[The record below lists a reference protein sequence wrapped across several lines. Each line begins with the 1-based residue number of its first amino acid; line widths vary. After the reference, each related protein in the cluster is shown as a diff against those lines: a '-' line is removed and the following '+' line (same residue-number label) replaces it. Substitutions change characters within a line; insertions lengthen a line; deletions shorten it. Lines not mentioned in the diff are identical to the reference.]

1 MTNDVSVA
9 GDEFAAEVRNLW
21 KSFGGVPVLKG
32 VSLSLNYGEIPC
44 TCGGQWRWQ
53 IYVNE
58 SNYRCNPS

>member
-32 VSLSLNYGEIPC
+32 VSLSLNYGEIHALV
-44 TCGGQWRWQ
+44 GAMALANLR
-53 IYVNE
+53 
-58 SNYRCNPS
+58 